1 MGLRS
6 WWKTYRERRRLNRQS
21 LAWNDDQGLIATQV
35 PELAG
40 MSDVESMAYILQQID
55 AWKATCSPDEAS
67 EFARRGHASIETFER
82 DGLTMPY
89 WATLWILR
97 TYQKSLGLDVP
108 HVAPARQN
116 SN

>member
-6 WWKTYRERRRLNRQS
+6 WWESYRKRGHLARQS

-40 MSDVESMAYILQQID
+40 MDAVEGMAYTLQQIE
-55 AWKATCSPDEAS
+55 AWKAMCSPDEAS
-67 EFARRGHASIETFER
+67 EFSRRGRASMELFER

-89 WATLWILR
+89 WSTLWILR
-97 TYQKSLGLDVP
+97 TYQASLGMDVP
-108 HVAPARQN
+108 SVAPQAEN
-116 SN
+116 